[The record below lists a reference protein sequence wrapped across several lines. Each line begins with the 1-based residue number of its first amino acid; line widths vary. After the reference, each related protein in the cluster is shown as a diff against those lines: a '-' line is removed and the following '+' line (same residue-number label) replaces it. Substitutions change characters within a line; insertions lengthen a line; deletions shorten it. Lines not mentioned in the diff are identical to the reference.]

1 MHNKKRK
8 INLKTPPHTSPNCHL
23 LFTSLSQT
31 LQILQ
36 SKLVSFCNFLYL
48 SKLKRSVRSGEC
60 HLEPCFGEILMNKL
74 LLAAV
79 VATMGMSAAQA
90 APTLY
95 GKVNVSVDS
104 YDDGKDDKVE
114 VNSNASRIGVKG
126 EEKLTDQL
134 AAIYQAEWEIDVD
147 GGDDVFKK
155 RNIFAGLKWA
165 NLGTLKAGIMDTP
178 FKDAAGG
185 YRDVFNDYAHADI
198 KEMMYGEER
207 VENVIGIETDPKLM
221 GGVVFALQAQQGES
235 TTETTKYTDGAR
247 DSIGDGISTSL
258 SYANKDLG
266 FEGVIAGN
274 FKSIGDFAAVGISNA
289 PADAIRVGGSFDL
302 GKIGA
307 TGLYLGA
314 MWQTAEISDYTNLQA
329 FSVTP
334 AYAGDYNKVEENAWL
349 ISATYKLA
357 NTPWTFKAQYQQADT
372 DYAILGGASGDSS
385 VDQWGIGA
393 DYKLNSQT
401 KLFANAIQREWDNS
415 PKKGNADESV
425 YGLGMEIKF

>member
-1 MHNKKRK
+1 
-8 INLKTPPHTSPNCHL
+8 
-23 LFTSLSQT
+23 
-31 LQILQ
+31 
-36 SKLVSFCNFLYL
+36 
-48 SKLKRSVRSGEC
+48 
-60 HLEPCFGEILMNKL
+60 MNKL

-104 YDDGKDDKVE
+104 YDDGKDDKTE

-314 MWQTAEISDYTNLQA
+314 MWQTAEISDYTNLEA

-349 ISATYKLA
+349 ISATYKLV

-372 DYAILGGASGDSS
+372 DYAVLGGASGDSS

>member
-1 MHNKKRK
+1 
-8 INLKTPPHTSPNCHL
+8 
-23 LFTSLSQT
+23 
-31 LQILQ
+31 
-36 SKLVSFCNFLYL
+36 
-48 SKLKRSVRSGEC
+48 
-60 HLEPCFGEILMNKL
+60 MNKL

-104 YDDGKDDKVE
+104 YDDGKDDKTE

-274 FKSIGDFAAVGISNA
+274 FKSIGDFAAVGISNT
-289 PADAIRVGGSFDL
+289 PADA
-302 GKIGA
+302 
-307 TGLYLGA
+307 
-314 MWQTAEISDYTNLQA
+314 
-329 FSVTP
+329 
-334 AYAGDYNKVEENAWL
+334 
-349 ISATYKLA
+349 
-357 NTPWTFKAQYQQADT
+357 
-372 DYAILGGASGDSS
+372 
-385 VDQWGIGA
+385 
-393 DYKLNSQT
+393 
-401 KLFANAIQREWDNS
+401 
-415 PKKGNADESV
+415 
-425 YGLGMEIKF
+425 

>member
-1 MHNKKRK
+1 MK
-8 INLKTPPHTSPNCHL
+8 
-23 LFTSLSQT
+23 
-31 LQILQ
+31 
-36 SKLVSFCNFLYL
+36 
-48 SKLKRSVRSGEC
+48 
-60 HLEPCFGEILMNKL
+60 KL
-74 LLAAV
+74 LLAAAV
-79 VATMGMSAAQA
+79 TTLSLSAAQA

-95 GKVNVSVDS
+95 GKLNVSVDS
-104 YDDGKDDKVE
+104 YDNGKDTVTE
-114 VNSNASRIGVKG
+114 LNSNASRLGVKG
-126 EEKLTDQL
+126 EEKLTEQL
-134 AAIYQAEWEIDVD
+134 SAVYQAEWEVDVD

-178 FKDAAGG
+178 FKDAGTG
-185 YRDVFNDYAHADI
+185 YRDVFNDYAHTDI

-207 VENVIGIETDPKLM
+207 IENVIGIETDPKLL
-221 GGVVFALQAQQGES
+221 GGLVFALQTQQGES
-235 TTETTKYTDGAR
+235 TSDTTKYVDGKR
-247 DSIGDGISTSL
+247 DSLGDGLSTSL
-258 SYANKDLG
+258 SYANKDIG

-274 FKSIGDFAAVGISNA
+274 FKSVGDFAAVGISNA

-307 TGLYLGA
+307 TGLSVGA
-314 MWQTAEISDYTNLQA
+314 MWQTAEISDYSNIKPFT
-329 FSVTP
+329 VTP

-357 NTPWTFKAQYQQADT
+357 NTPWTLKAQYQQADT
-372 DYAILGGASGDSS
+372 DYAVLGGASGDSS

-401 KLFANAIQREWDNS
+401 KLFANAVQREWDNS

>member
-1 MHNKKRK
+1 
-8 INLKTPPHTSPNCHL
+8 
-23 LFTSLSQT
+23 
-31 LQILQ
+31 
-36 SKLVSFCNFLYL
+36 
-48 SKLKRSVRSGEC
+48 
-60 HLEPCFGEILMNKL
+60 MNKL

-104 YDDGKDDKVE
+104 YDDGKDDKTE

-155 RNIFAGLKWA
+155 RNIFAGLKWE

-314 MWQTAEISDYTNLQA
+314 MWQTAEISDYTNLEA

-334 AYAGDYNKVEENAWL
+334 AYAGDYNKVEEDAWL

-372 DYAILGGASGDSS
+372 DYAVLGGASGDSS

>member
-1 MHNKKRK
+1 MK
-8 INLKTPPHTSPNCHL
+8 
-23 LFTSLSQT
+23 
-31 LQILQ
+31 
-36 SKLVSFCNFLYL
+36 
-48 SKLKRSVRSGEC
+48 
-60 HLEPCFGEILMNKL
+60 KL
-74 LLAAV
+74 LLAAAV
-79 VATMGMSAAQA
+79 TTLSLSAAQA

-95 GKVNVSVDS
+95 GKLNVSVDS
-104 YDDGKDDKVE
+104 YDNGKDTVTE
-114 VNSNASRIGVKG
+114 LNSNASRLGVKG
-126 EEKLTDQL
+126 EEKLTEQL
-134 AAIYQAEWEIDVD
+134 SAVYQAEWEVDVD

-178 FKDAAGG
+178 FKDAGTG
-185 YRDVFNDYAHADI
+185 YRDVFTDYAHADI

-207 VENVIGIETDPKLM
+207 IENVIGIETDPKLL
-221 GGVVFALQAQQGES
+221 GGLVFALQTQQGES
-235 TTETTKYTDGAR
+235 TSDTTKYVDGKR
-247 DSIGDGISTSL
+247 DSLGDGLSTSL
-258 SYANKDLG
+258 SYANKDIG

-274 FKSIGDFAAVGISNA
+274 FKSVGDFAAVGISNA

-307 TGLYLGA
+307 PGLSVRA
-314 MWQTAEISDYTNLQA
+314 MWQTAEISDYSNIKPFT
-329 FSVTP
+329 VTP

-357 NTPWTFKAQYQQADT
+357 NTPWTLKAQYQQADT
-372 DYAILGGASGDSS
+372 DYAVLGGASSDSS

-401 KLFANAIQREWDNS
+401 KLFANAVQREWDNS

>member
-1 MHNKKRK
+1 
-8 INLKTPPHTSPNCHL
+8 
-23 LFTSLSQT
+23 
-31 LQILQ
+31 
-36 SKLVSFCNFLYL
+36 
-48 SKLKRSVRSGEC
+48 
-60 HLEPCFGEILMNKL
+60 MNKL

-104 YDDGKDDKVE
+104 YDDGKDDKTE

-155 RNIFAGLKWA
+155 RNIFAGLKWE

-247 DSIGDGISTSL
+247 DSIGDGISTSI

-314 MWQTAEISDYTNLQA
+314 MWQTAEISDYTNLEA

-334 AYAGDYNKVEENAWL
+334 AYAGDYNKVEEDAWL

-372 DYAILGGASGDSS
+372 DYAVLGGASGDSS

>member
-1 MHNKKRK
+1 
-8 INLKTPPHTSPNCHL
+8 
-23 LFTSLSQT
+23 
-31 LQILQ
+31 
-36 SKLVSFCNFLYL
+36 
-48 SKLKRSVRSGEC
+48 
-60 HLEPCFGEILMNKL
+60 
-74 LLAAV
+74 
-79 VATMGMSAAQA
+79 
-90 APTLY
+90 
-95 GKVNVSVDS
+95 
-104 YDDGKDDKVE
+104 
-114 VNSNASRIGVKG
+114 
-126 EEKLTDQL
+126 
-134 AAIYQAEWEIDVD
+134 
-147 GGDDVFKK
+147 
-155 RNIFAGLKWA
+155 
-165 NLGTLKAGIMDTP
+165 
-178 FKDAAGG
+178 
-185 YRDVFNDYAHADI
+185 
-198 KEMMYGEER
+198 
-207 VENVIGIETDPKLM
+207 M
-221 GGVVFALQAQQGES
+221 GGLVFALQAQQGES

-274 FKSIGDFAAVGISNA
+274 FKSVGDFAAVGISNA
-289 PADAIRVGGSFDL
+289 PAEAIRVGGSFDL
-302 GKIGA
+302 GKIGV

-314 MWQTAEISDYTNLQA
+314 MWQTAEISDYTNLEA

-372 DYAILGGASGDSS
+372 DYAVLGGASGDSS

>member
-1 MHNKKRK
+1 MK
-8 INLKTPPHTSPNCHL
+8 
-23 LFTSLSQT
+23 
-31 LQILQ
+31 
-36 SKLVSFCNFLYL
+36 
-48 SKLKRSVRSGEC
+48 
-60 HLEPCFGEILMNKL
+60 KL

-79 VATMGMSAAQA
+79 VATLGMSAAQA

-104 YDDGKDDKVE
+104 YDDGKDDKTQ

-247 DSIGDGISTSL
+247 DSIGDGISTSI

-274 FKSIGDFAAVGISNA
+274 FKSVGDFAAVGISNA

-314 MWQTAEISDYTNLQA
+314 MWQTAEISDYTNLEA

-372 DYAILGGASGDSS
+372 DYAVLGGASGDSS

>member
-1 MHNKKRK
+1 MK
-8 INLKTPPHTSPNCHL
+8 
-23 LFTSLSQT
+23 
-31 LQILQ
+31 
-36 SKLVSFCNFLYL
+36 
-48 SKLKRSVRSGEC
+48 
-60 HLEPCFGEILMNKL
+60 KL
-74 LLAAV
+74 LLAAAV
-79 VATMGMSAAQA
+79 TTLSLSAAQA

-95 GKVNVSVDS
+95 GKLNVSVDS
-104 YDDGKDDKVE
+104 YDNGKDTVTE
-114 VNSNASRIGVKG
+114 LNSNASRLGVKG
-126 EEKLTDQL
+126 EEKLTEQL
-134 AAIYQAEWEIDVD
+134 SAVYQAEWEVDVD

-178 FKDAAGG
+178 FKDAGTG

-207 VENVIGIETDPKLM
+207 IENVIGIETDPKLM
-221 GGVVFALQAQQGES
+221 GGLVFALQTQQGES
-235 TTETTKYTDGAR
+235 TSDTTKYVDGKR
-247 DSIGDGISTSL
+247 DSLGDGLSTSL
-258 SYANKDLG
+258 SYANKDIG

-274 FKSIGDFAAVGISNA
+274 FKSVGDFAAVGISNA

-307 TGLYLGA
+307 PGLSVGA
-314 MWQTAEISDYTNLQA
+314 MWQTAEISDYSNIKPFT
-329 FSVTP
+329 VTP

-357 NTPWTFKAQYQQADT
+357 NTPWTLKAQYQQADT
-372 DYAILGGASGDSS
+372 DYAVLGGASGDSS

-401 KLFANAIQREWDNS
+401 KLFANAVQREWDNS

-425 YGLGMEIKF
+425 YGLGMEVKF

>member
-1 MHNKKRK
+1 MK
-8 INLKTPPHTSPNCHL
+8 
-23 LFTSLSQT
+23 
-31 LQILQ
+31 
-36 SKLVSFCNFLYL
+36 
-48 SKLKRSVRSGEC
+48 
-60 HLEPCFGEILMNKL
+60 KL
-74 LLAAV
+74 LLAAAV
-79 VATMGMSAAQA
+79 TTLSLSAAQA

-95 GKVNVSVDS
+95 GKLNVSVDS
-104 YDDGKDDKVE
+104 YDNGKDTVTE
-114 VNSNASRIGVKG
+114 LNSNASRLGVKG
-126 EEKLTDQL
+126 EEKLTEQL
-134 AAIYQAEWEIDVD
+134 SAVYQAEWEVDVD

-178 FKDAAGG
+178 FKDAGTG

-207 VENVIGIETDPKLM
+207 IENVIGIETDPKLL
-221 GGVVFALQAQQGES
+221 GGLVFALQTQQGES
-235 TTETTKYTDGAR
+235 TSDTTKYVDGKR
-247 DSIGDGISTSL
+247 DSLGDGLSTSL
-258 SYANKDLG
+258 SYANKDIG

-274 FKSIGDFAAVGISNA
+274 FKSVGDFAAVGISNA

-307 TGLYLGA
+307 PGLSVGE
-314 MWQTAEISDYTNLQA
+314 MWQTAEISDYSNIKPFT
-329 FSVTP
+329 VTP

-357 NTPWTFKAQYQQADT
+357 NTPWTLKAQYQQADT
-372 DYAILGGASGDSS
+372 DYAVLGGASGDSS
-385 VDQWGIGA
+385 VNQWGIGA

-401 KLFANAIQREWDNS
+401 KLFANAVQREWDNS

>member
-1 MHNKKRK
+1 MK
-8 INLKTPPHTSPNCHL
+8 
-23 LFTSLSQT
+23 
-31 LQILQ
+31 
-36 SKLVSFCNFLYL
+36 
-48 SKLKRSVRSGEC
+48 
-60 HLEPCFGEILMNKL
+60 KL
-74 LLAAV
+74 LLAAAV
-79 VATMGMSAAQA
+79 TTLSLSAAQA

-95 GKVNVSVDS
+95 GKLNVSVDS
-104 YDDGKDDKVE
+104 YDNGKDTVTE
-114 VNSNASRIGVKG
+114 LNSNASRLGVKG
-126 EEKLTDQL
+126 EEKLTEQL
-134 AAIYQAEWEIDVD
+134 SAVYQAEWEVDVD

-178 FKDAAGG
+178 FKDAGTG

-207 VENVIGIETDPKLM
+207 VENVIGIETDPKLL
-221 GGVVFALQAQQGES
+221 GGLVFALQTQQGES
-235 TTETTKYTDGAR
+235 TSDTTKYVDGKR
-247 DSIGDGISTSL
+247 DSLGDGLSTSL
-258 SYANKDLG
+258 SYANKDIG

-274 FKSIGDFAAVGISNA
+274 FKSVGDFAAVGISNA

-307 TGLYLGA
+307 PGLSVGA
-314 MWQTAEISDYTNLQA
+314 MWQTAEISDYSNIKPFT
-329 FSVTP
+329 VTP

-357 NTPWTFKAQYQQADT
+357 NTPWTLKAQYQQADT
-372 DYAILGGASGDSS
+372 DYAVLGGASGDSS

-401 KLFANAIQREWDNS
+401 KLFANAVQREWDNS

>member
-1 MHNKKRK
+1 MK
-8 INLKTPPHTSPNCHL
+8 
-23 LFTSLSQT
+23 
-31 LQILQ
+31 
-36 SKLVSFCNFLYL
+36 
-48 SKLKRSVRSGEC
+48 
-60 HLEPCFGEILMNKL
+60 KL
-74 LLAAV
+74 LLAAAV
-79 VATMGMSAAQA
+79 TTLSLSAAQA

-104 YDDGKDDKVE
+104 YDDGKNDKVE

-126 EEKLTDQL
+126 EEKLTDKL
-134 AAIYQAEWEIDVD
+134 AAVYQAEWEIDVD

-178 FKDAAGG
+178 FKDAATG

-207 VENVIGIETDPKLM
+207 IENVIGIETDPKLM
-221 GGVVFALQAQQGES
+221 KGLVFAIQAQQGES
-235 TTETTKYTDGAR
+235 TDDSVPYTDGAR
-247 DSIGDGISTSL
+247 DSVGDGISTSL
-258 SYANKDLG
+258 AYANKDLG

-289 PADAIRVGGSFDL
+289 PADAIRIGGSFDL

-307 TGLYLGA
+307 NGLSLGA
-314 MWQTAEISDYTNLQA
+314 MWQTAEISDYLGNE
-329 FSVTP
+329 S
-334 AYAGDYNKVEENAWL
+334 YRNVEEDAWL

-372 DYAILGGASGDSS
+372 DWTKAAGTTGDSS

-393 DYKLNSQT
+393 DYKLNNQT
-401 KLFANAIQREWDNS
+401 KLFANAVQREWDNS
-415 PKKGNADESV
+415 PKKGNADENV

>member
-1 MHNKKRK
+1 MK
-8 INLKTPPHTSPNCHL
+8 
-23 LFTSLSQT
+23 
-31 LQILQ
+31 
-36 SKLVSFCNFLYL
+36 
-48 SKLKRSVRSGEC
+48 
-60 HLEPCFGEILMNKL
+60 KL
-74 LLAAV
+74 LLAAAV
-79 VATMGMSAAQA
+79 TTLSLSAAQA

-95 GKVNVSVDS
+95 GKLNVSVDS
-104 YDDGKDDKVE
+104 YDNGKDTVTE
-114 VNSNASRIGVKG
+114 LNSNASRLGVKG
-126 EEKLTDQL
+126 EEKLTEQL
-134 AAIYQAEWEIDVD
+134 SAVYQAEWEVDVD

-178 FKDAAGG
+178 FKDAGTG

-207 VENVIGIETDPKLM
+207 IENVIGIETDPKLL
-221 GGVVFALQAQQGES
+221 GGLVFALQTQQGES
-235 TTETTKYTDGAR
+235 TSDTTKYVDGKR
-247 DSIGDGISTSL
+247 DSLGDGLSTSL
-258 SYANKDLG
+258 SYANKDIG

-274 FKSIGDFAAVGISNA
+274 FKSVGDFAAVGISNA

-307 TGLYLGA
+307 PGLSVGA
-314 MWQTAEISDYTNLQA
+314 MWQTAEISDYTNIKP
-329 FSVTP
+329 FTVTP
-334 AYAGDYNKVEENAWL
+334 EYAGDYNKVEENAWL

-357 NTPWTFKAQYQQADT
+357 NTPWTLKAQYQQADT
-372 DYAILGGASGDSS
+372 DYAVLGGASGDSS

-401 KLFANAIQREWDNS
+401 KLFANAVQREWDNS

>member
-1 MHNKKRK
+1 MK
-8 INLKTPPHTSPNCHL
+8 
-23 LFTSLSQT
+23 
-31 LQILQ
+31 
-36 SKLVSFCNFLYL
+36 
-48 SKLKRSVRSGEC
+48 
-60 HLEPCFGEILMNKL
+60 KL
-74 LLAAV
+74 LLAAAV
-79 VATMGMSAAQA
+79 TTLSLSAAQA

-95 GKVNVSVDS
+95 GKLNVSVDS
-104 YDDGKDDKVE
+104 YDNGKDTVTE
-114 VNSNASRIGVKG
+114 LNSNASRLGVKG
-126 EEKLTDQL
+126 EEKLTEQL
-134 AAIYQAEWEIDVD
+134 SAVYQAEWEVDVD

-178 FKDAAGG
+178 FKDAGTG

-207 VENVIGIETDPKLM
+207 IENVIGIETDPKLL
-221 GGVVFALQAQQGES
+221 GGLVFALQTQQGES
-235 TTETTKYTDGAR
+235 TSDTTKYVDGKR
-247 DSIGDGISTSL
+247 DSLGDGLSTSL
-258 SYANKDLG
+258 SYANKDIG

-274 FKSIGDFAAVGISNA
+274 FKSVGDFAAVGISNA

-307 TGLYLGA
+307 TGLSVGA
-314 MWQTAEISDYTNLQA
+314 MWQTAEISDYSNIKPFT
-329 FSVTP
+329 VTP

-357 NTPWTFKAQYQQADT
+357 NTPWTLKAQYQQADT
-372 DYAILGGASGDSS
+372 DYAVLGGASSDSS

-401 KLFANAIQREWDNS
+401 KLFANAVQREWDNS

>member
-1 MHNKKRK
+1 MK
-8 INLKTPPHTSPNCHL
+8 
-23 LFTSLSQT
+23 
-31 LQILQ
+31 
-36 SKLVSFCNFLYL
+36 
-48 SKLKRSVRSGEC
+48 
-60 HLEPCFGEILMNKL
+60 KL

-79 VATMGMSAAQA
+79 VATMGMSTAQA

-104 YDDGKDDKVE
+104 YDDGKDDKIE
-114 VNSNASRIGVKG
+114 VNSNASRLGVKG
-126 EEKLTDQL
+126 EEKLTDKL
-134 AAIYQAEWEIDVD
+134 VAIYQAEWEIDVD

-155 RNIFAGLKWA
+155 RNIFAGLKWE
-165 NLGTLKAGIMDTP
+165 NLGTLKAGILDTP

-207 VENVIGIETDPKLM
+207 IENVIGIETDPELM
-221 GGVVFALQAQQGES
+221 GGLVFALQAQQGES
-235 TTETTKYTDGAR
+235 TSETTKYVDGAR
-247 DSIGDGISTSL
+247 DSVGDGISTSL
-258 SYANKDLG
+258 SYANKNLG

-274 FKSIGDFAAVGISNA
+274 FKSVGDFAAVGISNT

-307 TGLYLGA
+307 TGLSLGA

-349 ISATYKLA
+349 ISATYKLT

-372 DYAILGGASGDSS
+372 DYAVLGGALGDSS

-401 KLFANAIQREWDNS
+401 KFFANAVQREWNNS

-425 YGLGMEIKF
+425 YGVGMEVKF

>member
-1 MHNKKRK
+1 MK
-8 INLKTPPHTSPNCHL
+8 
-23 LFTSLSQT
+23 
-31 LQILQ
+31 
-36 SKLVSFCNFLYL
+36 
-48 SKLKRSVRSGEC
+48 
-60 HLEPCFGEILMNKL
+60 KL

-79 VATMGMSAAQA
+79 AATMGMSAAQA
-90 APTLY
+90 APTVY
-95 GKVNVSVDS
+95 GKLNVSVDS
-104 YDDGKDDKVE
+104 YDNGTDSVTE
-114 VNSNASRIGVKG
+114 VNSNASRLGVKG
-126 EEKLTDQL
+126 EEKLTDKL
-134 AAIYQAEWEIDVD
+134 SALYLAEWEISAD
-147 GGDDVFKK
+147 GDEGKDETFKK
-155 RNIFAGLKWA
+155 RNMYAGLKWA

-258 SYANKDLG
+258 FYANKDLG

-307 TGLYLGA
+307 TGLALGA
-314 MWQTAEISDYTNLQA
+314 MWQTAEISDYLSTDNYRNVQE
-329 FSVTP
+329 
-334 AYAGDYNKVEENAWL
+334 DAWL

-357 NTPWTFKAQYQQADT
+357 NTPWSFKAQYQEADT
-372 DYAILGGASGDSS
+372 DWTAAAGTGDTS
-385 VDQWGIGA
+385 VNQWGIGA

-401 KLFANAIQREWDNS
+401 KLFASAVQREWDNKRTNAGAAAAI
-415 PKKGNADESV
+415 PNADESV
-425 YGLGMEIKF
+425 YGVGMEIKF

>member
-1 MHNKKRK
+1 MK
-8 INLKTPPHTSPNCHL
+8 
-23 LFTSLSQT
+23 
-31 LQILQ
+31 
-36 SKLVSFCNFLYL
+36 
-48 SKLKRSVRSGEC
+48 
-60 HLEPCFGEILMNKL
+60 KL

-79 VATMGMSAAQA
+79 AATMGMSAAQA

-104 YDDGKDDKVE
+104 YDDGKDDKTE

-165 NLGTLKAGIMDTP
+165 DVGTLKAGIMDTP

-235 TTETTKYTDGAR
+235 ITETTKYTDGAR

-372 DYAILGGASGDSS
+372 DYAVLGGASGDSS

>member
-1 MHNKKRK
+1 
-8 INLKTPPHTSPNCHL
+8 
-23 LFTSLSQT
+23 
-31 LQILQ
+31 
-36 SKLVSFCNFLYL
+36 
-48 SKLKRSVRSGEC
+48 
-60 HLEPCFGEILMNKL
+60 MNKL

-104 YDDGKDDKVE
+104 YDDGKDDKTE

-155 RNIFAGLKWA
+155 RNIFAGLKWE

-274 FKSIGDFAAVGISNA
+274 FKSVGDFAAVGISNA

-372 DYAILGGASGDSS
+372 DYAVLGGASGDSS

>member
-1 MHNKKRK
+1 MK
-8 INLKTPPHTSPNCHL
+8 
-23 LFTSLSQT
+23 
-31 LQILQ
+31 
-36 SKLVSFCNFLYL
+36 
-48 SKLKRSVRSGEC
+48 
-60 HLEPCFGEILMNKL
+60 KL
-74 LLAAV
+74 LLAAAV
-79 VATMGMSAAQA
+79 TTLSLSAAQA

-95 GKVNVSVDS
+95 GKLNVSVDS
-104 YDDGKDDKVE
+104 YDNGKDTVTE
-114 VNSNASRIGVKG
+114 LNSNASRLGVKG
-126 EEKLTDQL
+126 EEKLTEQL
-134 AAIYQAEWEIDVD
+134 SAVYQAEWEVDVD

-178 FKDAAGG
+178 FKDAGTG

-207 VENVIGIETDPKLM
+207 IENVIGIETDPKLL
-221 GGVVFALQAQQGES
+221 GGLVFALQTQQGES
-235 TTETTKYTDGAR
+235 TSDTTKYVDGKR
-247 DSIGDGISTSL
+247 DSLGDGLSTSL
-258 SYANKDLG
+258 SYANKDIG

-274 FKSIGDFAAVGISNA
+274 FKSVGDFAAVGISNA

-307 TGLYLGA
+307 PGLSVGA
-314 MWQTAEISDYTNLQA
+314 MWQTAEISDYSNIKPFT
-329 FSVTP
+329 VTP

-357 NTPWTFKAQYQQADT
+357 NTPWTLKAQYQQADT
-372 DYAILGGASGDSS
+372 DYAVLGGASSDSS

-401 KLFANAIQREWDNS
+401 KLFANAVQREWDNS

>member
-1 MHNKKRK
+1 
-8 INLKTPPHTSPNCHL
+8 
-23 LFTSLSQT
+23 
-31 LQILQ
+31 
-36 SKLVSFCNFLYL
+36 
-48 SKLKRSVRSGEC
+48 
-60 HLEPCFGEILMNKL
+60 MNKL

-104 YDDGKDDKVE
+104 YDDGKDDKTE

-155 RNIFAGLKWA
+155 RNIFAGLKWE

-274 FKSIGDFAAVGISNA
+274 FKSIGDFAAVGISNT

-314 MWQTAEISDYTNLQA
+314 MWQTAEISDYTNLEA

-372 DYAILGGASGDSS
+372 DYAVLGGASGDSS

>member
-1 MHNKKRK
+1 MK
-8 INLKTPPHTSPNCHL
+8 
-23 LFTSLSQT
+23 
-31 LQILQ
+31 
-36 SKLVSFCNFLYL
+36 
-48 SKLKRSVRSGEC
+48 
-60 HLEPCFGEILMNKL
+60 KL
-74 LLAAV
+74 LLAAAV
-79 VATMGMSAAQA
+79 TTLSLSAAQA

-95 GKVNVSVDS
+95 GKLNVSVDS
-104 YDDGKDDKVE
+104 YDNGKDTVTE
-114 VNSNASRIGVKG
+114 LNSNASRLGVKG
-126 EEKLTDQL
+126 EEKLTEQL
-134 AAIYQAEWEIDVD
+134 SAVYQAEWEVDVD

-178 FKDAAGG
+178 FKDAGTG

-207 VENVIGIETDPKLM
+207 IENVIGIETDPKLL
-221 GGVVFALQAQQGES
+221 GGLVFALQTQQGES
-235 TTETTKYTDGAR
+235 TSDTTKYVDGKR
-247 DSIGDGISTSL
+247 DSLGDGLSTSL
-258 SYANKDLG
+258 SYANKDIG

-274 FKSIGDFAAVGISNA
+274 FKSVGDFAAVGISNA

-307 TGLYLGA
+307 PGLSVGA
-314 MWQTAEISDYTNLQA
+314 MWQTAEISDYSNIKPFT
-329 FSVTP
+329 VTP

-357 NTPWTFKAQYQQADT
+357 NTPWTLKAQYQQADT
-372 DYAILGGASGDSS
+372 DYAVLGGASGDSS

-401 KLFANAIQREWDNS
+401 KLFANAVQREWDNS

-425 YGLGMEIKF
+425 YGLGMEVKF

>member
-1 MHNKKRK
+1 
-8 INLKTPPHTSPNCHL
+8 
-23 LFTSLSQT
+23 
-31 LQILQ
+31 
-36 SKLVSFCNFLYL
+36 
-48 SKLKRSVRSGEC
+48 
-60 HLEPCFGEILMNKL
+60 MNKL

-79 VATMGMSAAQA
+79 VATMGISAAQA

-104 YDDGKDDKVE
+104 YDDGKDDKTE

-372 DYAILGGASGDSS
+372 DYAVLGGASGDSS

>member
-1 MHNKKRK
+1 
-8 INLKTPPHTSPNCHL
+8 
-23 LFTSLSQT
+23 
-31 LQILQ
+31 
-36 SKLVSFCNFLYL
+36 
-48 SKLKRSVRSGEC
+48 
-60 HLEPCFGEILMNKL
+60 MNKL

-104 YDDGKDDKVE
+104 YDDGKDDKTE

-247 DSIGDGISTSL
+247 DSIGDGISTSI

-274 FKSIGDFAAVGISNA
+274 FKSVGDFAAVGISNA

-314 MWQTAEISDYTNLQA
+314 MWQTAEISDYTNLEA

-372 DYAILGGASGDSS
+372 DYAVLGGASGDSS

>member
-1 MHNKKRK
+1 MK
-8 INLKTPPHTSPNCHL
+8 
-23 LFTSLSQT
+23 
-31 LQILQ
+31 
-36 SKLVSFCNFLYL
+36 
-48 SKLKRSVRSGEC
+48 
-60 HLEPCFGEILMNKL
+60 KL
-74 LLAAV
+74 LLAAAV
-79 VATMGMSAAQA
+79 TTLSLSAAQA

-95 GKVNVSVDS
+95 GKLNVSVDS
-104 YDDGKDDKVE
+104 YDNGKDTVTE
-114 VNSNASRIGVKG
+114 LNSNASRLGVKG
-126 EEKLTDQL
+126 EEKLTEQL
-134 AAIYQAEWEIDVD
+134 SAVYQAEWEVDVD

-178 FKDAAGG
+178 FKDAGTG

-207 VENVIGIETDPKLM
+207 IENVIGIETDPKLL
-221 GGVVFALQAQQGES
+221 GGLVFALQTQQGES
-235 TTETTKYTDGAR
+235 TSDTTKYVDGKR
-247 DSIGDGISTSL
+247 DSLGDGLSTSL
-258 SYANKDLG
+258 SYANKDIG

-274 FKSIGDFAAVGISNA
+274 FKSVGDFAAVGISNA

-307 TGLYLGA
+307 TGLSVGA
-314 MWQTAEISDYTNLQA
+314 MWQTAEISDYSNIKPFT
-329 FSVTP
+329 VTP

-357 NTPWTFKAQYQQADT
+357 NTPWTLKAQYQQADT
-372 DYAILGGASGDSS
+372 DYAVLGGASGDSS

-401 KLFANAIQREWDNS
+401 KLFANAVQREWDNS

>member
-1 MHNKKRK
+1 
-8 INLKTPPHTSPNCHL
+8 
-23 LFTSLSQT
+23 
-31 LQILQ
+31 
-36 SKLVSFCNFLYL
+36 
-48 SKLKRSVRSGEC
+48 
-60 HLEPCFGEILMNKL
+60 MNKL

-104 YDDGKDDKVE
+104 YDDGKDDKTE

-155 RNIFAGLKWA
+155 RNIFAGLKWE

-247 DSIGDGISTSL
+247 DSIGDGISTSI

-314 MWQTAEISDYTNLQA
+314 MWQTAEISDYTNLEA

-372 DYAILGGASGDSS
+372 DYAVLGGASGDSS

>member
-1 MHNKKRK
+1 MK
-8 INLKTPPHTSPNCHL
+8 
-23 LFTSLSQT
+23 
-31 LQILQ
+31 
-36 SKLVSFCNFLYL
+36 
-48 SKLKRSVRSGEC
+48 
-60 HLEPCFGEILMNKL
+60 KL
-74 LLAAV
+74 LLAAAV
-79 VATMGMSAAQA
+79 TTLSLSAAQA

-95 GKVNVSVDS
+95 GKLNVSVDS
-104 YDDGKDDKVE
+104 YDNGKDTVTE
-114 VNSNASRIGVKG
+114 LNSNASRLGVKG
-126 EEKLTDQL
+126 EEKLTEQL
-134 AAIYQAEWEIDVD
+134 SAVYQAEWEVDVD

-178 FKDAAGG
+178 FKDAGTG

-207 VENVIGIETDPKLM
+207 IENVIGIETDPKLL
-221 GGVVFALQAQQGES
+221 GGLVFALQTQQGES
-235 TTETTKYTDGAR
+235 TSDTTKYVDGKR
-247 DSIGDGISTSL
+247 DSLGDGLSTSL
-258 SYANKDLG
+258 SYANKDIG

-274 FKSIGDFAAVGISNA
+274 FKSVGDFAAVGISNA

-307 TGLYLGA
+307 TGLSVGA
-314 MWQTAEISDYTNLQA
+314 MWQTAEISDYSNIKPFT
-329 FSVTP
+329 VTP

-357 NTPWTFKAQYQQADT
+357 NTPWTLKAQYQQADT
-372 DYAILGGASGDSS
+372 DYAVLGGASGDSS

-401 KLFANAIQREWDNS
+401 KLFANAVQREWDNS

-425 YGLGMEIKF
+425 YGLGMEVKF

>member
-1 MHNKKRK
+1 MK
-8 INLKTPPHTSPNCHL
+8 
-23 LFTSLSQT
+23 
-31 LQILQ
+31 
-36 SKLVSFCNFLYL
+36 
-48 SKLKRSVRSGEC
+48 
-60 HLEPCFGEILMNKL
+60 KL
-74 LLAAV
+74 LLAAAV
-79 VATMGMSAAQA
+79 TTLSLSAAQA

-95 GKVNVSVDS
+95 GKLNVSVDS
-104 YDDGKDDKVE
+104 YDNGKDTVTE
-114 VNSNASRIGVKG
+114 LNSNASRLGVKG
-126 EEKLTDQL
+126 EEKLTEQL
-134 AAIYQAEWEIDVD
+134 SAVYQAEWEVDVD

-178 FKDAAGG
+178 FKDAGTG

-207 VENVIGIETDPKLM
+207 IENVIGIETDPKLL
-221 GGVVFALQAQQGES
+221 GGLVFALQTQQGES
-235 TTETTKYTDGAR
+235 TSDTTKYVDGKR
-247 DSIGDGISTSL
+247 DSLGDGLSTSL
-258 SYANKDLG
+258 SYANKDIG

-274 FKSIGDFAAVGISNA
+274 FKSVGDFAAVGISNA

-307 TGLYLGA
+307 PGLSVGA
-314 MWQTAEISDYTNLQA
+314 MWQTAEISDYSNIKPFT
-329 FSVTP
+329 VTP

-372 DYAILGGASGDSS
+372 DYAVLGGASGDSS

-401 KLFANAIQREWDNS
+401 KLFANAVQREWDNS

>member
-1 MHNKKRK
+1 MK
-8 INLKTPPHTSPNCHL
+8 
-23 LFTSLSQT
+23 
-31 LQILQ
+31 
-36 SKLVSFCNFLYL
+36 
-48 SKLKRSVRSGEC
+48 
-60 HLEPCFGEILMNKL
+60 KL
-74 LLAAV
+74 LLAAAV
-79 VATMGMSAAQA
+79 TTLSLSAAQA

-95 GKVNVSVDS
+95 GKLNVSVDS
-104 YDDGKDDKVE
+104 YDNGKDTVTE
-114 VNSNASRIGVKG
+114 LNSNASRLGVKG
-126 EEKLTDQL
+126 EEKLTEQL
-134 AAIYQAEWEIDVD
+134 SAVYKAEWEVDVD

-178 FKDAAGG
+178 FKDAGTG

-207 VENVIGIETDPKLM
+207 IENVIGIETDPKLL
-221 GGVVFALQAQQGES
+221 GGLVFALQTQQGES
-235 TTETTKYTDGAR
+235 TSDTTKYVDGKR
-247 DSIGDGISTSL
+247 DSLGDGLSTSL
-258 SYANKDLG
+258 SYANKDIG

-274 FKSIGDFAAVGISNA
+274 FKSVGDFAAVGISNA

-307 TGLYLGA
+307 PGLSVGA
-314 MWQTAEISDYTNLQA
+314 MWQTAEISDYSNIKPFT
-329 FSVTP
+329 VTP
-334 AYAGDYNKVEENAWL
+334 EYAGDYNKVEENAWL

-357 NTPWTFKAQYQQADT
+357 NTPWTLKAQYQQADT
-372 DYAILGGASGDSS
+372 DYAVLGGASGDSS

-401 KLFANAIQREWDNS
+401 KLFANAVQREWDNS

>member
-1 MHNKKRK
+1 
-8 INLKTPPHTSPNCHL
+8 
-23 LFTSLSQT
+23 
-31 LQILQ
+31 
-36 SKLVSFCNFLYL
+36 
-48 SKLKRSVRSGEC
+48 
-60 HLEPCFGEILMNKL
+60 MNKL

-104 YDDGKDDKVE
+104 YDDGKDDKTE

-155 RNIFAGLKWA
+155 RNIFAGLKWE

-247 DSIGDGISTSL
+247 DSIGDGISTSI

-274 FKSIGDFAAVGISNA
+274 FKSVGDFAAVGISNA

-314 MWQTAEISDYTNLQA
+314 MWQTAEISDYTNLEA

-334 AYAGDYNKVEENAWL
+334 AYAGDYNKVEEDAWL

-372 DYAILGGASGDSS
+372 DYAVLGGASGDSS

>member
-1 MHNKKRK
+1 MK
-8 INLKTPPHTSPNCHL
+8 
-23 LFTSLSQT
+23 
-31 LQILQ
+31 
-36 SKLVSFCNFLYL
+36 
-48 SKLKRSVRSGEC
+48 
-60 HLEPCFGEILMNKL
+60 KL

-104 YDDGKDDKVE
+104 YDDGKDDKTE

-165 NLGTLKAGIMDTP
+165 DVGTLKAGIMDTP

-274 FKSIGDFAAVGISNA
+274 FKSVGDFAAVGISNA

-372 DYAILGGASGDSS
+372 DYAVLGGASGDSS

>member
-1 MHNKKRK
+1 MK
-8 INLKTPPHTSPNCHL
+8 
-23 LFTSLSQT
+23 
-31 LQILQ
+31 
-36 SKLVSFCNFLYL
+36 
-48 SKLKRSVRSGEC
+48 
-60 HLEPCFGEILMNKL
+60 KL
-74 LLAAV
+74 LLAAAV
-79 VATMGMSAAQA
+79 TTLSLSAAQA

-95 GKVNVSVDS
+95 GKLNVSVDS
-104 YDDGKDDKVE
+104 YDNGKDTVTE
-114 VNSNASRIGVKG
+114 LNSNASRLGVKG
-126 EEKLTDQL
+126 EEKLTEQL
-134 AAIYQAEWEIDVD
+134 SAVYQAEWEVDVD

-178 FKDAAGG
+178 FKDAGTG

-207 VENVIGIETDPKLM
+207 IENVIGIETDPKLL
-221 GGVVFALQAQQGES
+221 GGLVFALQTQQGES
-235 TTETTKYTDGAR
+235 TSDTTKYVDGKR
-247 DSIGDGISTSL
+247 DSLGDGLSTSL
-258 SYANKDLG
+258 SYANKDIG

-274 FKSIGDFAAVGISNA
+274 FKSVGDFAAVGISNA

-307 TGLYLGA
+307 PGLSVGA
-314 MWQTAEISDYTNLQA
+314 MWQTAEISDYTNIKP
-329 FSVTP
+329 FTVTP

-357 NTPWTFKAQYQQADT
+357 NTPWTLKAQYQQADT
-372 DYAILGGASGDSS
+372 DYAVLGGASGDSS

-401 KLFANAIQREWDNS
+401 KLFANAVQREWDNS

>member
-1 MHNKKRK
+1 
-8 INLKTPPHTSPNCHL
+8 
-23 LFTSLSQT
+23 
-31 LQILQ
+31 
-36 SKLVSFCNFLYL
+36 
-48 SKLKRSVRSGEC
+48 
-60 HLEPCFGEILMNKL
+60 MNKL

-95 GKVNVSVDS
+95 GKANVSVDS

-274 FKSIGDFAAVGISNA
+274 FKSIGDFAAVGISNT

-372 DYAILGGASGDSS
+372 DYAVLGGASGDSS

>member
-1 MHNKKRK
+1 MK
-8 INLKTPPHTSPNCHL
+8 
-23 LFTSLSQT
+23 
-31 LQILQ
+31 
-36 SKLVSFCNFLYL
+36 
-48 SKLKRSVRSGEC
+48 
-60 HLEPCFGEILMNKL
+60 KL

-104 YDDGKDDKVE
+104 YDDGKDDKTE

-155 RNIFAGLKWA
+155 RNIFAGLKWTDV
-165 NLGTLKAGIMDTP
+165 GTLKAGIMDTP

-207 VENVIGIETDPKLM
+207 VENVIHIETDAKLM

-235 TTETTKYTDGAR
+235 TSDTVAYTDGAR
-247 DSIGDGISTSL
+247 NSIGDGLSTSI

-266 FEGVIAGN
+266 FEGIIAGN

-289 PADAIRVGGSFDL
+289 PADAIRIGGSLDL

-307 TGLYLGA
+307 TGLALGA
-314 MWQTAEISDYTNLQA
+314 MWQTAEISDYLSTDNYRNVQE
-329 FSVTP
+329 
-334 AYAGDYNKVEENAWL
+334 DAWL

-357 NTPWTFKAQYQQADT
+357 NTPWSFKAQYQKADT
-372 DYAILGGASGDSS
+372 DWTAVAGTGDTS
-385 VDQWGIGA
+385 VNQWGIGA

-401 KLFANAIQREWDNS
+401 KLFASAVQREWDNKRTNTGTATAI
-415 PKKGNADESV
+415 PNADESV